1 MITTTVLEKKRSNC
15 NSNSNWKI
23 IINLNREREFIDK
36 IVTDMSTNQTPDSAT
51 VSGRDYEGIHLT
63 SADLAYSRPS
73 VLNIRHQLI
82 VITECLVMHVI

>member
-1 MITTTVLEKKRSNC
+1 
-15 NSNSNWKI
+15 
-23 IINLNREREFIDK
+23 
-36 IVTDMSTNQTPDSAT
+36 MSTNQTPDSAT

-73 VLNIRHQLI
+73 VLNIRHQFI